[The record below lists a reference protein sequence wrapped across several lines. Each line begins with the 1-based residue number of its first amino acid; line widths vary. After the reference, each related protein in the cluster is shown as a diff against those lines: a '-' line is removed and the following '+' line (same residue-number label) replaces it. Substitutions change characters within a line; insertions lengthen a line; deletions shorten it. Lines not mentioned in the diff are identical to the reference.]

1 MPFKI
6 NEKELRKLKTVL
18 ELLCGLVLF
27 LYGMELMGDAL
38 KKSAGSSLK
47 TILGK
52 MTSNPVKGFLLGL
65 VVTAIIQSSSATTVM
80 VVGFVTSGTM
90 TLVQATG
97 VIIGANVGTAVTA
110 WITGLSGLEGSS
122 GMVEA
127 LKWLKPS
134 SWLPIVAVIGFCLYM
149 FSKRGRRKDIGVVL
163 IGFVILMVGMESM
176 GDAVEHLGDKLAP
189 LFTMFEN
196 NPILALLAGII
207 LTAVVQSSSASV
219 GILQSLTMA
228 GGITFGAAIPI
239 IMGQN
244 IGTCVTA
251 MISSLSANRNGK
263 RAAMIHLYF
272 NVIAVAIV
280 LSGFYIINA
289 IFGCFDAFIVGTIKP
304 FGVAAVHTVFKIIA
318 VLIILP
324 FYRQLEKL
332 ARISIRDSKD
342 DREEK
347 TAMLDERLLDTPSI
361 AVDRATIVTQEMAR
375 ISIEAF
381 NKALALFDNEYDSKV
396 GDEIRALEDKGD
408 KYEDALGSYLV
419 KISACDL
426 SERDSRQVTKLLHLI
441 GDLERISDH
450 AVNVLESKEEM
461 HDKKIEFSEEAKREV
476 AVMRAATAE
485 ILKLSCEALINN
497 DSRKA
502 AFIEPL
508 EEVIDE
514 LKETIKLNH
523 IIRLQKSECTIEHGF
538 ILSDLLNNFERVS
551 DHCSNI
557 GGCVIEISE
566 YDALDMHKYL
576 ESVRSSGQGFEDMYK
591 NYKEQYSL

>member
-1 MPFKI
+1 MKI
-6 NEKELRKLKTVL
+6 VL
-18 ELLCGLVLF
+18 SLLCGLVLF
-27 LYGMELMGDAL
+27 LYGMDLMGDSL

-47 TILGK
+47 RILEK
-52 MTSNPVKGFLLGL
+52 MTSNPIKGFFLGL

-110 WITGLSGLEGSS
+110 WITGLSGLEGSE
-122 GMVEA
+122 GLVDA
-127 LKWLKPS
+127 LSWLKPS
-134 SWLPIVAVIGFCLYM
+134 AWLPIVAVIGFCLYM
-149 FSKRGRRKDIGVVL
+149 FSKRSRKKDIGVVL
-163 IGFVILMVGMESM
+163 IGFVVLMTGMNMMS
-176 GDAVEHLGDKLAP
+176 DSVSNLGDKLSP
-189 LFTMFEN
+189 LFTAFGN
-196 NPILALLAGII
+196 NPLLALLAGVV

-239 IMGQN
+239 VMGQN

-251 MISSLSANRNGK
+251 MISSLTANRNGK

-272 NVIAVAIV
+272 NVIAVVIV
-280 LSGFYIINA
+280 LSLFYIINA
-289 IFGCFDAFIVGTIKP
+289 IFGCFDALIAATIKP
-304 FGVAAVHTVFKIIA
+304 FGVAAVHTVFKLIA
-318 VLIILP
+318 VALLLP

-332 ARISIRDSKD
+332 AQISIPDSKD

-347 TAMLDERLLDTPSI
+347 TAMLDERLLETPSI
-361 AVDRATIVTQEMAR
+361 AVDRATAVTHEMAK

-381 NKALALFDNEYDSKV
+381 NKSIALFDGEYEMKL
-396 GDEIRALEDKGD
+396 GDEIRALEDKAD

-419 KISACDL
+419 KISACNL
-426 SERDSRQVTKLLHLI
+426 NAKDSKQVTKLLHLI

-461 HDKKIEFSEEAKREV
+461 HDKKIDFSSEAKREL
-476 AVMRAATAE
+476 AVMRAATSE
-485 ILKLSCEALINN
+485 ILKLSYESLINN
-497 DSRKA
+497 DIKTA

-508 EEVIDE
+508 EEVIDD
-514 LKETIKLNH
+514 LKETIKRNH
-523 IIRLQKSECTIEHGF
+523 VIRLQKSECTIEHGF

-566 YDALDMHKYL
+566 YEALDMHKYL
-576 ESVRSSGQGFEDMYK
+576 EDVRANGADFEEKYESYK
-591 NYKEQYSL
+591 AQYSL

>member
-1 MPFKI
+1 MKI
-6 NEKELRKLKTVL
+6 ILS
-18 ELLCGLVLF
+18 LLCGLVLF
-27 LYGMELMGDAL
+27 LYGMDLMGDAL

-47 TILGK
+47 RILEK
-52 MTSNPVKGFLLGL
+52 MTSNPIKGFFLGL
-65 VVTAIIQSSSATTVM
+65 GVTAIIQSSSATTVM

-110 WITGLSGLEGSS
+110 WITGLSGLEGSEGLVKTLS
-122 GMVEA
+122 
-127 LKWLKPS
+127 WLKPS
-134 SWLPIVAVIGFCLYM
+134 AWLPIVAVIGFCLFT
-149 FSKRGRRKDIGVVL
+149 FSKRSRKKDIGVVL
-163 IGFVILMVGMESM
+163 IGFVILMVGMDMMSDSV
-176 GDAVEHLGDKLAP
+176 GGLGDKLAP
-189 LFTMFEN
+189 LFTAFGN
-196 NPILALLAGII
+196 NPLLALLAGVV

-228 GGITFGAAIPI
+228 GGISFGAAIPI
-239 IMGQN
+239 VMGQN

-272 NVIAVAIV
+272 NVIAVIIV
-280 LSGFYIINA
+280 LSLFYIINA
-289 IFGCFDAFIVGTIKP
+289 IFGCFDTLIATTITP
-304 FGVAAVHTVFKIIA
+304 FGVAAVHTIFKLIA
-318 VLIILP
+318 VALLLP

-332 ARISIRDSKD
+332 AHISIPDSKD

-347 TAMLDERLLDTPSI
+347 TAMLDERLLETPSI
-361 AVDRATIVTQEMAR
+361 AVDRATQATYEMAR
-375 ISIEAF
+375 ISIDAF
-381 NKALALFDNEYDSKV
+381 DKSIALFDKDYDVKL
-396 GDEIRALEDKGD
+396 GDEIRALENKAD
-408 KYEDALGSYLV
+408 KYEDAIGSYLV

-426 SERDSRQVTKLLHLI
+426 NANDSRQITKLLHLI

-461 HDKKIEFSEEAKREV
+461 HDKKIEFSSEASREV
-476 AVMRAATAE
+476 SVMRAATAE
-485 ILKLSCEALINN
+485 ILRLSYESLIDN
-497 DSRKA
+497 DIKKA
-502 AFIEPL
+502 ALIEPL
-508 EEVIDE
+508 EQVIDD
-514 LKETIKLNH
+514 LKETIKRNH

-576 ESVRSSGQGFEDMYK
+576 EDIRENGEDFEEKYK
-591 NYKEQYSL
+591 AYKAEYSL

>member
-1 MPFKI
+1 MKI
-6 NEKELRKLKTVL
+6 ILS
-18 ELLCGLVLF
+18 LLCGLVLF
-27 LYGMELMGDAL
+27 LYGMDLMGDAL

-47 TILGK
+47 RILEK
-52 MTSNPVKGFLLGL
+52 MTSNPIKGFFLGL
-65 VVTAIIQSSSATTVM
+65 GVTAIIQSSSATTVM

-110 WITGLSGLEGSS
+110 WITGLSGLEGSEGLVKTLS
-122 GMVEA
+122 
-127 LKWLKPS
+127 WLKPS
-134 SWLPIVAVIGFCLYM
+134 AWLPIVAVIGFCLFT
-149 FSKRGRRKDIGVVL
+149 FSKRSRKKDIGVVL
-163 IGFVILMVGMESM
+163 IGFVILMVGMDMMSDSV
-176 GDAVEHLGDKLAP
+176 GGLGDKLAP
-189 LFTMFEN
+189 LFTAFGN
-196 NPILALLAGII
+196 NPLLALLAGVV

-228 GGITFGAAIPI
+228 GGISFGAAIPI
-239 IMGQN
+239 VMGQN

-272 NVIAVAIV
+272 NVIAVIIV
-280 LSGFYIINA
+280 LSLFYIINA
-289 IFGCFDAFIVGTIKP
+289 IFGCFDTLIATTIKP
-304 FGVAAVHTVFKIIA
+304 FGVAAVHTIFKLIA
-318 VLIILP
+318 VALLLP

-332 ARISIRDSKD
+332 AHISIPDSKD

-347 TAMLDERLLDTPSI
+347 TAMLDERLLETPSI
-361 AVDRATIVTQEMAR
+361 AVDRATQATYEMAR
-375 ISIEAF
+375 ISIDAF
-381 NKALALFDNEYDSKV
+381 DKSIALFDKDYDVKL
-396 GDEIRALEDKGD
+396 GDEIRALENKAD
-408 KYEDALGSYLV
+408 KYEDAIGSYLV

-426 SERDSRQVTKLLHLI
+426 NANDSRQITKLLHLI

-461 HDKKIEFSEEAKREV
+461 HDKKIEFSSEASREV
-476 AVMRAATAE
+476 SVMRAATAE
-485 ILKLSCEALINN
+485 ILRLSYESLIDN
-497 DSRKA
+497 DIKKA
-502 AFIEPL
+502 ALIEPL
-508 EEVIDE
+508 EQVIDD
-514 LKETIKLNH
+514 LKETIKRNH

-576 ESVRSSGQGFEDMYK
+576 EDIRENGEDFEEKYK
-591 NYKEQYSL
+591 AYKAEYSL

>member
-1 MPFKI
+1 LEPLKI
-6 NEKELRKLKTVL
+6 ILS
-18 ELLCGLVLF
+18 LLCGLVLF
-27 LYGMELMGDAL
+27 LYGMDLMGDAL

-47 TILGK
+47 RILEK
-52 MTSNPVKGFLLGL
+52 MTSNPIKGFLLGL
-65 VVTAIIQSSSATTVM
+65 GVTAIIQSSSATTVM

-110 WITGLSGLEGSS
+110 WITGLSGLEGSA
-122 GMVEA
+122 GLVDA
-127 LKWLKPS
+127 LALLKPS
-134 SWLPIVAVIGFCLYM
+134 SWLPVVAVIGFCLFM
-149 FSKRGRRKDIGVVL
+149 FSKRSRKKDIGVVL
-163 IGFVILMVGMESM
+163 IGFVILMEGMNMMSESVGN
-176 GDAVEHLGDKLAP
+176 LGDKLSP
-189 LFTMFEN
+189 LFTMFGN
-196 NPILALLAGII
+196 NPLLALLAGLV

-239 IMGQN
+239 VMGQN

-272 NVIAVAIV
+272 NVIAVIVV
-280 LSGFYIINA
+280 LSLFYIINA
-289 IFGCFDAFIVGTIKP
+289 IFHCFDGFIAADINP

-318 VLIILP
+318 VLLLLP

-332 ARISIRDSKD
+332 AHISIPDSKD

-347 TAMLDERLLDTPSI
+347 TAMLDERLLSTPSI
-361 AVDRATIVTQEMAR
+361 AVDRATQVTYEMAK
-375 ISIEAF
+375 ISIDAF
-381 NKALALFDNEYDSKV
+381 NKAIALFEKEYDVKL
-396 GDEIRALEDKGD
+396 GDEIRMLEDKAD
-408 KYEDALGSYLV
+408 KYEDAIGSYLV

-426 SERDSRQVTKLLHLI
+426 SAADSRQITKLLHLI

-461 HDKKIEFSEEAKREV
+461 HDKKIEFSNEARREL

-485 ILKLSCEALINN
+485 ILRLSYESLISNN
-497 DSRKA
+497 VQVA
-502 AFIEPL
+502 GAIEPL
-508 EEVIDE
+508 EQVIDD
-514 LKETIKLNH
+514 LKEMIKRNH

-566 YDALDMHKYL
+566 FDALDMHKYL
-576 ESVRSSGQGFEDMYK
+576 EDVRSNGTDFEEKYNSYK
-591 NYKEQYSL
+591 AQYSL

>member
-1 MPFKI
+1 MKI
-6 NEKELRKLKTVL
+6 VL
-18 ELLCGLVLF
+18 SLLCGLVLF
-27 LYGMELMGDAL
+27 LYGMDLMGDAL

-47 TILGK
+47 RILEK
-52 MTSNPVKGFLLGL
+52 MTSNPIKGFLLGL
-65 VVTAIIQSSSATTVM
+65 GVTAIIQSSSATTVM

-110 WITGLSGLEGSS
+110 WITGLSGLEGSE
-122 GMVEA
+122 GLVDA
-127 LKWLKPS
+127 LSWLKPS
-134 SWLPIVAVIGFCLYM
+134 AWLPIVAIIGFCLYM
-149 FSKRGRRKDIGVVL
+149 FSKRSRKKDIGVVL
-163 IGFVILMVGMESM
+163 IGFVILMKGMDLMSDSVG
-176 GDAVEHLGDKLAP
+176 GLGDKLAP
-189 LFTMFEN
+189 LFTAFGN
-196 NPILALLAGII
+196 NPLLALLAGII

-239 IMGQN
+239 VMGQN

-280 LSGFYIINA
+280 LSLFYIINA
-289 IFGCFDAFIVGTIKP
+289 IFGCFDGLIATTIKP

-318 VLIILP
+318 VALLLP
-324 FYRQLEKL
+324 FYRQLETL
-332 ARISIRDSKD
+332 ARVSIPDSKD

-347 TAMLDERLLDTPSI
+347 TAMLDERLLATPSI

-375 ISIEAF
+375 ISVEAF
-381 NKALALFDNEYDSKV
+381 NKALAIFDGEYDAKV
-396 GDEIRALEDKGD
+396 GDEIRALESKAD

-419 KISACDL
+419 KISACNINDK
-426 SERDSRQVTKLLHLI
+426 DSKQVTKLLHLI

-461 HDKKIEFSEEAKREV
+461 HDKKIDFSSEAKREV

-485 ILKLSCEALINN
+485 ILKLSYEALINN
-497 DSRKA
+497 DLKKA
-502 AFIEPL
+502 SLVEPL
-508 EEVIDE
+508 EEVIDD
-514 LKETIKLNH
+514 LKETIKRNH
-523 IIRLQKSECTIEHGF
+523 VIRLQKSECTIEHGF

-566 YDALDMHKYL
+566 YEALDMHKYL
-576 ESVRSSGQGFEDMYK
+576 EGVRASGTDFEEKYEEYK
-591 NYKEQYSL
+591 SQYSL

>member
-1 MPFKI
+1 MKI
-6 NEKELRKLKTVL
+6 VL
-18 ELLCGLVLF
+18 SLLCGLVLF
-27 LYGMELMGDAL
+27 LYGMDLMGDAL

-47 TILGK
+47 KILEK
-52 MTSNPVKGFLLGL
+52 MTSNPIKGFFLGL

-110 WITGLSGLEGSS
+110 WITGLSGLEGSD
-122 GMVEA
+122 GLVDA
-127 LKWLKPS
+127 LSWLKPS
-134 SWLPIVAVIGFCLYM
+134 AWLPIVAVIGFCLYM
-149 FSKRGRRKDIGVVL
+149 FSKRSRKKDIGVVL
-163 IGFVILMVGMESM
+163 IGFVILMKGMDLMSDSVG
-176 GDAVEHLGDKLAP
+176 GLGDKLAP
-189 LFTMFEN
+189 LFTAFGN
-196 NPILALLAGII
+196 NPLLALLAGVV

-239 IMGQN
+239 VMGQN

-280 LSGFYIINA
+280 LSLFYIINA
-289 IFGCFDAFIVGTIKP
+289 IFGCFDGLIAATIKP
-304 FGVAAVHTVFKIIA
+304 FGVAAVHTIFKIIA
-318 VLIILP
+318 VILLLP

-332 ARISIRDSKD
+332 AHISIPDSKD

-347 TAMLDERLLDTPSI
+347 TAMLDERLLATPTI
-361 AVDRATIVTQEMAR
+361 AVDRATVVTQEMAR
-375 ISIEAF
+375 ISVEAF
-381 NKALALFDNEYDSKV
+381 NKALAIFDGEYDAKV
-396 GDEIRALEDKGD
+396 GDEIRALESKAD

-419 KISACDL
+419 KISACNINNK
-426 SERDSRQVTKLLHLI
+426 DSKQVTKLLHLI

-461 HDKKIEFSEEAKREV
+461 HDKKIDFSSEAKREV

-485 ILKLSCEALINN
+485 ILKLSYEALINN
-497 DSRKA
+497 DLKKA
-502 AFIEPL
+502 SLVEPL
-508 EEVIDE
+508 EEVIDD
-514 LKETIKLNH
+514 LKETIKRNH
-523 IIRLQKSECTIEHGF
+523 VIRLQKSECTIEHGF

-566 YDALDMHKYL
+566 YEALDMHKYL
-576 ESVRSSGQGFEDMYK
+576 EGVRASGTDFEEKYNEYK
-591 NYKEQYSL
+591 SQYSL

>member
-1 MPFKI
+1 MKI
-6 NEKELRKLKTVL
+6 VL
-18 ELLCGLVLF
+18 SLLCGLVLF
-27 LYGMELMGDAL
+27 LYGMDLMGDAL

-47 TILGK
+47 KILEK
-52 MTSNPVKGFLLGL
+52 MTSNPIKGFFLGL

-110 WITGLSGLEGSS
+110 WITGLSGLEGSD
-122 GMVEA
+122 GLVDA
-127 LKWLKPS
+127 LSWLKPS
-134 SWLPIVAVIGFCLYM
+134 AWLPIVAVIGFCLYM
-149 FSKRGRRKDIGVVL
+149 FSKRSRKKDIGVVL
-163 IGFVILMVGMESM
+163 IGFVILMKGMDLMSESVG
-176 GDAVEHLGDKLAP
+176 GLGDKLSP
-189 LFTMFEN
+189 LFTAFGN
-196 NPILALLAGII
+196 NPLLALLAGVV

-239 IMGQN
+239 VMGQN

-272 NVIAVAIV
+272 NVIAVVIV
-280 LSGFYIINA
+280 LSLFYIINA
-289 IFGCFDAFIVGTIKP
+289 IFGCFDGLIAATIKP

-318 VLIILP
+318 VALLLP
-324 FYRQLEKL
+324 FYRQLETL
-332 ARISIRDSKD
+332 ARVSIPDSKD

-347 TAMLDERLLDTPSI
+347 TAMLDDRLLATPTI

-375 ISIEAF
+375 ISVEAF
-381 NKALALFDNEYDSKV
+381 NKALALFDNEYDAKI
-396 GDEIRALEDKGD
+396 GDEIRALETKAD

-419 KISACDL
+419 KISACNINDK
-426 SERDSRQVTKLLHLI
+426 DSKQVTKLLHLI

-461 HDKKIEFSEEAKREV
+461 HDKKIEFSSEAKREV

-485 ILKLSCEALINN
+485 ILKLSYEALINN
-497 DSRKA
+497 DLKKA
-502 AFIEPL
+502 SLVEPL
-508 EEVIDE
+508 EEVIDD
-514 LKETIKLNH
+514 LKETIKRNH
-523 IIRLQKSECTIEHGF
+523 VIRLQKSECTIEHGF

-566 YDALDMHKYL
+566 YEALDMHKYL
-576 ESVRSSGQGFEDMYK
+576 EGVRASGTDFEEKYEEYK
-591 NYKEQYSL
+591 SQYSL

>member
-1 MPFKI
+1 MEPVKI
-6 NEKELRKLKTVL
+6 ILS
-18 ELLCGLVLF
+18 LLCGLVLF
-27 LYGMELMGDAL
+27 LYGMDLMGDAL

-47 TILGK
+47 RILEK
-52 MTSNPVKGFLLGL
+52 MTSNPIKGFLLGL

-90 TLVQATG
+90 TLIQATG

-110 WITGLSGLEGSS
+110 WITGLSGLEGSA
-122 GMVEA
+122 GLVDA
-127 LKWLKPS
+127 LAWLKPS
-134 SWLPIVAVIGFCLYM
+134 AWLPIVAVIGFCLFM
-149 FSKRGRRKDIGVVL
+149 FSKRSRKKDIGVVL
-163 IGFVILMVGMESM
+163 IGFVILMEGMDMMSDSVG
-176 GDAVEHLGDKLAP
+176 GLGDTLSP
-189 LFTMFEN
+189 LFTAFGN
-196 NPILALLAGII
+196 NPLLALLAGLV
-207 LTAVVQSSSASV
+207 LTTIVQSSSASV

-239 IMGQN
+239 VMGQN
-244 IGTCVTA
+244 IGTCITA

-272 NVIAVAIV
+272 NVIAVVIV

-289 IFGCFDAFIVGTIKP
+289 IFGCFDALLAATIRP
-304 FGVAAVHTVFKIIA
+304 FGVAAVHTIFKIIA
-318 VLIILP
+318 VALILP

-332 ARISIRDSKD
+332 ARISIPDSKD

-347 TAMLDERLLDTPSI
+347 TAMLDERLIGTPSI
-361 AVDRATIVTQEMAR
+361 AVDRATLVTHEMAK

-381 NKALALFDNEYDSKV
+381 EKSIALFDKEYDAKL
-396 GDEIRALEDKGD
+396 GDEIRALEDKAD

-426 SERDSRQVTKLLHLI
+426 SAADSRQVTKLLHLI

-461 HDKKIEFSEEAKREV
+461 HDKKIEFSSEAKREV

-485 ILKLSCEALINN
+485 ILKLSYESLIGN
-497 DSRKA
+497 DVHKA

-508 EEVIDE
+508 EEVIDD
-514 LKETIKLNH
+514 LKETIKRNH

-576 ESVRSSGQGFEDMYK
+576 EDVRANGSDFEEKYSAYK
-591 NYKEQYSL
+591 AEFSL

>member
-1 MPFKI
+1 MEI
-6 NEKELRKLKTVL
+6 VL
-18 ELLCGLVLF
+18 SLLCGLVLF
-27 LYGMELMGDAL
+27 LFGMDLMGDAL

-47 TILGK
+47 RILEK
-52 MTSNPVKGFLLGL
+52 MTSNPIKGFFLGL

-110 WITGLSGLEGSS
+110 WITGLSGLEGSE
-122 GMVEA
+122 GLVDA

-149 FSKRGRRKDIGVVL
+149 FSRRSRRKDIGVVL
-163 IGFVILMVGMESM
+163 IGFVVLMVGMDMMSDSVS
-176 GDAVEHLGDKLAP
+176 GLGDKLAP
-189 LFTMFEN
+189 LFTMFGN
-196 NPILALLAGII
+196 NPLLGLLAGIV

-239 IMGQN
+239 VMGQN

-263 RAAMIHLYF
+263 RAAMVHLYF
-272 NVIAVAIV
+272 NVIAVIIV
-280 LSGFYIINA
+280 LSGFYAINA
-289 IFGCFDAFIVGTIKP
+289 IFGCFDALVATSIRP
-304 FGVAAVHTVFKIIA
+304 FGVAAVHTIFKIIA
-318 VLIILP
+318 VIILLP

-332 ARISIRDSKD
+332 ARISIPDSKD

-347 TAMLDERLLDTPSI
+347 TAMLDEHFFTTPAI

-381 NKALALFDNEYDSKV
+381 NKSIALFDNEYDPKF
-396 GDEIRALEDKGD
+396 GDEIRALEDKAD

-419 KISACDL
+419 KL
-426 SERDSRQVTKLLHLI
+426 SSCNLSVKDSKQITKLLHLI

-461 HDKKIEFSEEAKREV
+461 YDKKIEFSAEAKREV
-476 AVMRAATAE
+476 SVMRAATAE
-485 ILKLSCEALINN
+485 ILKLSYESLINN
-497 DSRKA
+497 DIQKA

-508 EEVIDE
+508 EEVIDD
-514 LKETIKLNH
+514 LKEMIKRNH
-523 IIRLQKSECTIEHGF
+523 VIRLQKSECTIEHGF
-538 ILSDLLNNFERVS
+538 ILSDLLNNLERVS

-557 GGCVIEISE
+557 GGCVIEISQYE
-566 YDALDMHKYL
+566 ALDMHKYL
-576 ESVRSSGQGFEDMYK
+576 EDVRANGNDFEEKYAAYK
-591 NYKEQYSL
+591 KQYSL

>member
-1 MPFKI
+1 MKI
-6 NEKELRKLKTVL
+6 ILS
-18 ELLCGLVLF
+18 LLCGLVLF
-27 LYGMELMGDAL
+27 LYGMDLMGDAL

-47 TILGK
+47 RILEK
-52 MTSNPVKGFLLGL
+52 MTSNPIKGFFLGL
-65 VVTAIIQSSSATTVM
+65 GVTAIIQSSSATTVM

-110 WITGLSGLEGSS
+110 WITGLSGLEGSEGLVKTLS
-122 GMVEA
+122 
-127 LKWLKPS
+127 WLKPS
-134 SWLPIVAVIGFCLYM
+134 AWLPIVAVIGFCLFT
-149 FSKRGRRKDIGVVL
+149 FSKRSRKKDIGVVL
-163 IGFVILMVGMESM
+163 IGFVILMVGMDMMSDSV
-176 GDAVEHLGDKLAP
+176 GGLGDKLAP
-189 LFTMFEN
+189 LFTAFGN
-196 NPILALLAGII
+196 NPLLALLAGVV

-228 GGITFGAAIPI
+228 GGISFGAAIPI
-239 IMGQN
+239 VMGQN

-272 NVIAVAIV
+272 NVIAVIIV
-280 LSGFYIINA
+280 LSLFYIINA
-289 IFGCFDAFIVGTIKP
+289 IFGCFDTLIATTIKP
-304 FGVAAVHTVFKIIA
+304 FGVAAVHTIFKLIA
-318 VLIILP
+318 VALLLP

-332 ARISIRDSKD
+332 AHISIPDSKD

-347 TAMLDERLLDTPSI
+347 TAMLDERLLETPSI
-361 AVDRATIVTQEMAR
+361 AVDRATQATYEMAR
-375 ISIEAF
+375 ISIDAF
-381 NKALALFDNEYDSKV
+381 DKSIALFDKDYDVKL
-396 GDEIRALEDKGD
+396 GDEIRALENKAD
-408 KYEDALGSYLV
+408 KYEDAIGSYLV

-426 SERDSRQVTKLLHLI
+426 NANDSRQITKLLHLI

-461 HDKKIEFSEEAKREV
+461 HDKKIEFSSEASREV
-476 AVMRAATAE
+476 SVMRAATAE
-485 ILKLSCEALINN
+485 ILRLSYESLIDN
-497 DSRKA
+497 DIKKA
-502 AFIEPL
+502 ALIEPL
-508 EEVIDE
+508 EQVIDD
-514 LKETIKLNH
+514 LKETIKRNH

-566 YDALDMHKYL
+566 YDAIDMHKYL
-576 ESVRSSGQGFEDMYK
+576 EDIRENGEDFEEKYK
-591 NYKEQYSL
+591 AYKAEYSL

>member
-1 MPFKI
+1 MPTVKI
-6 NEKELRKLKTVL
+6 ILS
-18 ELLCGLVLF
+18 LLCGLVLF
-27 LYGMELMGDAL
+27 LYGMDLMGDAL

-47 TILGK
+47 RILEK

-122 GMVEA
+122 GLTSA
-127 LKWLKPS
+127 LSWLKPS
-134 SWLPIVAVIGFCLYM
+134 AWLPIVAVIGFCLFM
-149 FSKRGRRKDIGVVL
+149 FSKRSRKKDIGVVL
-163 IGFVILMVGMESM
+163 IGFVILMVGMDMMSDSVSGV
-176 GDAVEHLGDKLAP
+176 GDEMSS
-189 LFTMFEN
+189 LFTMFGD
-196 NPILALLAGII
+196 NPLLALLAGIV

-219 GILQSLTMA
+219 GILQSLTMT

-251 MISSLSANRNGK
+251 MISSFSANRNGK

-272 NVIAVAIV
+272 NVIAVVIV
-280 LSGFYIINA
+280 LSLFYIINA
-289 IFGCFDAFIVGTIKP
+289 MTGWFGALVAAAINP

-318 VLIILP
+318 VILLLP

-332 ARISIRDSKD
+332 AHISIPDSKD

-361 AVDRATIVTQEMAR
+361 AVDRATLVTHEMAK

-381 NKALALFDNEYDSKV
+381 NKSIELFDKEYDAKLA
-396 GDEIRALEDKGD
+396 DEIRMLEDRAD
-408 KYEDALGSYLV
+408 KYEDAIGSYLV

-426 SERDSRQVTKLLHLI
+426 NAADSRQITKLLHLI

-461 HDKKIEFSEEAKREV
+461 HDKRIEFSTEAKREV
-476 AVMRAATAE
+476 AVMRAAVSE
-485 ILKLSCEALINN
+485 ILKLGLEALLNN
-497 DSRKA
+497 DVSKA
-502 AFIEPL
+502 ADIEPL

-514 LKETIKLNH
+514 LRDQIKLNH
-523 IIRLQKSECTIEHGF
+523 VLRLQKSECTIEHGF
-538 ILSDLLNNFERVS
+538 VLSDLLNNFERVS

-557 GGCVIEISE
+557 GGCVVEISE

-576 ESVRSSGQGFEDMYK
+576 ENVKQSGEDFEQKFGMYK
-591 NYKEQYSL
+591 SKYSL

>member
-1 MPFKI
+1 MPTVKI
-6 NEKELRKLKTVL
+6 ILS
-18 ELLCGLVLF
+18 LLCGLVLF
-27 LYGMELMGDAL
+27 LYGMDLMGDAL

-47 TILGK
+47 RILEK

-122 GMVEA
+122 GLTSA
-127 LKWLKPS
+127 LSWLKPS
-134 SWLPIVAVIGFCLYM
+134 AWLPIVAVIGFCLFM
-149 FSKRGRRKDIGVVL
+149 FSKRSRKKDIGVVL
-163 IGFVILMVGMESM
+163 IGFVILMVGMDMMSDSVSGV
-176 GDAVEHLGDKLAP
+176 GDEMSS
-189 LFTMFEN
+189 LFTMFGD
-196 NPILALLAGII
+196 NPLLALLAGIV

-219 GILQSLTMA
+219 GILQSLTMT

-251 MISSLSANRNGK
+251 MISSFSANRNGK

-272 NVIAVAIV
+272 NVIAVVIV
-280 LSGFYIINA
+280 LSLFYIINA
-289 IFGCFDAFIVGTIKP
+289 ITGWFGALVAAAINP

-318 VLIILP
+318 VILLLP

-332 ARISIRDSKD
+332 AHISIPDSKD

-361 AVDRATIVTQEMAR
+361 AVDRATVVTHEMAK

-381 NKALALFDNEYDSKV
+381 NKSIELFDKEYDAKLA
-396 GDEIRALEDKGD
+396 DEIRMLEDRAD
-408 KYEDALGSYLV
+408 KYEDAIGSYLV

-426 SERDSRQVTKLLHLI
+426 NAADSRQITKLLHLI

-461 HDKKIEFSEEAKREV
+461 HDKKIEFSNEAKREL
-476 AVMRAATAE
+476 AVMRAAVSE
-485 ILKLSCEALINN
+485 ILKLGLEALLNN
-497 DSRKA
+497 DVSKA
-502 AFIEPL
+502 ADIEPL

-514 LKETIKLNH
+514 LRDQIKLNH
-523 IIRLQKSECTIEHGF
+523 ILRLQKSECTIEHGF
-538 ILSDLLNNFERVS
+538 VLSDLLNNFERVS

-557 GGCVIEISE
+557 GGCVVEISE

-576 ESVRSSGQGFEDMYK
+576 ENVKQSGEDFEQKFGMYK
-591 NYKEQYSL
+591 SKYSL